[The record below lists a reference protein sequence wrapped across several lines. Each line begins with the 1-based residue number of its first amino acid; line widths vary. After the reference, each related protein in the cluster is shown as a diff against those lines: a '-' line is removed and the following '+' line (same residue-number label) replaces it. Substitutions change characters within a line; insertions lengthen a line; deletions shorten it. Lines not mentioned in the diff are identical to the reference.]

1 MAITL
6 SPETTGGDGV
16 VPPPDDSPPPQAPH
30 PAARATRISRN
41 RSNLLDR
48 IDAHPGR
55 DQVRGIG
62 PALHVADVPP
72 FLDDNPVR
80 LYLELP
86 AARFA
91 LGLPQGVLIFAR
103 IGAKKPCEIGM
114 HQSIPGNRED
124 DSGWRYIF
132 PDDRRIGFNLMNRV
146 VAVGCHGAAYCCETL
161 PVRLDGINR

>member
-1 MAITL
+1 MASTL
-6 SPETTGGDGV
+6 SPVTTGGGGV
-16 VPPPDDSPPPQAPH
+16 VPPPDDSSPPQAPQ
-30 PAARATRISRN
+30 PAARARISRN

-80 LYLELP
+80 LHLELP

-103 IGAKKPCEIGM
+103 IGAKKSCEIGM
-114 HQSIPGNRED
+114 RQSIPGNRKD
-124 DSGWRYIF
+124 YSGWRYIF
-132 PDDRRIGFNLMNRV
+132 PDDR
-146 VAVGCHGAAYCCETL
+146 
-161 PVRLDGINR
+161 